1 MKQEKIF
8 SIRTKLLGIILPV
21 VIVIVVVLVGISYV
35 ISRTTIEEASENLL
49 NTSVENQVSEI
60 EAWLEQNLSAFGA
73 VKQSIE
79 TMGLSDAQLQVLLD
93 GYYGYNDNFPQGLY
107 VADADGKMMTAAGSQ
122 KSESDPTQTV
132 WYQEGMTRINMGFTD
147 AYTNENGDA
156 VISACGI
163 LNDRS
168 GKMKVISADLSLQKI
183 SIIVSSLVS
192 MEQAQAFLV
201 NSTDMSVLAH
211 RDSSMLSARLDESK
225 DVFLQDVAQRL
236 RDDDLSTVQI
246 DGNMAA
252 FEEVAEQTG
261 FSYRIFRQK

>member
-1 MKQEKIF
+1 MKQEKII

-49 NTSVENQVSEI
+49 NTSVENQVNEI

-79 TMGLSDAQLQVLLD
+79 TMGLSDVQLQVLLD

-107 VADADGKMMTAAGSQ
+107 VADVDGKMMTAAGSQ

-132 WYQEGMTRINMGFTD
+132 WYQEGMTRINMGFTG

-168 GKMKVISADLSLQKI
+168 GKMKVISADL
-183 SIIVSSLVS
+183 
-192 MEQAQAFLV
+192 
-201 NSTDMSVLAH
+201 
-211 RDSSMLSARLDESK
+211 
-225 DVFLQDVAQRL
+225 
-236 RDDDLSTVQI
+236 
-246 DGNMAA
+246 
-252 FEEVAEQTG
+252 
-261 FSYRIFRQK
+261 